1 MSLPVEYNSPNST
14 DVDDDPTVAP
24 ALPLGAAPE
33 GAIGDGVDTG
43 GSVRLTWGTCKVVQG
58 RG

>member
-1 MSLPVEYNSPNST
+1 M
-14 DVDDDPTVAP
+14 DVDDDPAVAP

-33 GAIGDGVDTG
+33 GAMGDGVDTG
-43 GSVRLTWGTCKVVQG
+43 GSVRLTWGTCKEVQG